1 MLYLRTASGDFI
13 NAAKI
18 VALLPH
24 HNDGSEEIAFWIA
37 ICADGEVVTLSAYYA
52 EPGRLEQA
60 IPFMP
65 AIETGLASY
74 SAT

>member
-1 MLYLRTASGDFI
+1 MLCLRTASGDFI

-18 VALLPH
+18 VALSPH
-24 HNDGSEEIAFWIA
+24 RDDGSEEIAGWIA
-37 ICADGEVVTLSAYYA
+37 ICADGEAVTLSAYYA

-65 AIETGLASY
+65 AIEAGLASY
-74 SAT
+74 SAS